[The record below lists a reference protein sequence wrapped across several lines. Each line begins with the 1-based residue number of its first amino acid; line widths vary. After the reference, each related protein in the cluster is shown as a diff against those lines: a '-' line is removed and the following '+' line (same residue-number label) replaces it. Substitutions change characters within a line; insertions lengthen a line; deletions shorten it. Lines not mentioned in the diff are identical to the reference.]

1 MSVYVSQ
8 RFKRESIRNLP
19 IRARKFLLLPTEEEG
34 LREDK
39 KKCVSLGFRREN
51 DARERINTYRSGA
64 IDDERL
70 DFLRSFLC
78 CWGHFYV
85 WLFFNCLMRFCAW
98 KCVVSMGQ
106 RGKSE
111 FFFRFYSFFQS
122 RSLFSRHFFF
132 FDKTKKMIFNLE
144 GLTVYFPYEYLYPV
158 RFKRVYF
165 LTLLFCYHFLRRASL
180 SFLARTIQTTT

>member
-1 MSVYVSQ
+1 MS
-8 RFKRESIRNLP
+8 
-19 IRARKFLLLPTEEEG
+19 
-34 LREDK
+34 
-39 KKCVSLGFRREN
+39 
-51 DARERINTYRSGA
+51 
-64 IDDERL
+64 
-70 DFLRSFLC
+70 
-78 CWGHFYV
+78 
-85 WLFFNCLMRFCAW
+85 
-98 KCVVSMGQ
+98 
-106 RGKSE
+106 

-158 RFKRVYF
+158 RFKRVDF

>member
-1 MSVYVSQ
+1 
-8 RFKRESIRNLP
+8 
-19 IRARKFLLLPTEEEG
+19 
-34 LREDK
+34 
-39 KKCVSLGFRREN
+39 
-51 DARERINTYRSGA
+51 
-64 IDDERL
+64 
-70 DFLRSFLC
+70 
-78 CWGHFYV
+78 
-85 WLFFNCLMRFCAW
+85 
-98 KCVVSMGQ
+98 MGQ

-122 RSLFSRHFFF
+122 FFCSVVTSSSLTKKKKTKKKKK
-132 FDKTKKMIFNLE
+132 KTKKMIFNLE